1 MTVFRFAIDE
11 RSFQL
16 TGLHANQV
24 APAIKALIDLLREVT
39 NAGHRVCYDPDMFVL
54 PIWNGLSFY
63 ELFTAE
69 AVGLTVEDQ
78 IAATTYISTIVRWDD
93 VDGAAP
99 AALEVSVAGGPTEI
113 SGTLAW
119 VHARASLK
127 LSAAAC
133 ISCAAH
139 RPLGLNDVQL
149 IGGGLEK
156 IWFVNDMAGVQ
167 DFFRGLLSAH
177 AGAPADLELLAG
189 DAFPA
194 LTFVSGSFAGIKN
207 MSRGLPQIAPDIVRH
222 LGALSDYGQ
231 VVFGAAW
238 INAEASFGA
247 KGVSLS
253 DENGRTKQ
261 NNVARK
267 ERTRKVNGQEVL
279 FWWHTKIEPDR
290 DRIHFSPDNV
300 PSGGNILIGIFCR
313 HLTN

>member
-16 TGLHANQV
+16 TGLPADQV

-39 NAGHRVCYDPDMFVL
+39 NAGHRVCFDPDMFTM
-54 PIWNGLSFY
+54 PIWGGLSFY
-63 ELFTAE
+63 ELFTAGT
-69 AVGLTVEDQ
+69 VGLSVEDQ
-78 IAATTYISTIVRWDD
+78 IAATTYFATIVRWDD
-93 VDGAAP
+93 VNGPAP
-99 AALEVSVAGGPTEI
+99 AALDVSVSGGPMET

-119 VHARASLK
+119 AHTRASLK

-133 ISCAAH
+133 ISCAAT

-156 IWFVNDMAGVQ
+156 IWFVNDMAGVRN
-167 DFFRGLLSAH
+167 FFRDLLSVH
-177 AGAPADLELLAG
+177 AGAPADLELLAS
-189 DAFPA
+189 DAFPELA
-194 LTFVSGSFAGIKN
+194 FVNGSFAGIKS

-231 VVFGAAW
+231 AVFQAAW
-238 INAEASFGA
+238 IDAEASFGA
-247 KGVSLS
+247 RGVSLS
-253 DENGRTKQ
+253 DENGKTKQ
-261 NNVARK
+261 NKVARK
-267 ERTRKVNGQEVL
+267 ERAREIDGQEIL

-290 DRIHFSPDNV
+290 DRIHFNPDRV
-300 PSGGNILIGIFCR
+300 PGGGKILIGIFCR

>member
-16 TGLHANQV
+16 AGLPAGQV
-24 APAIKALIDLLREVT
+24 ATAIKALIDLVREVT
-39 NAGHRVCYDPDMFVL
+39 NAGHGVCFDPDMFTMPV
-54 PIWNGLSFY
+54 WAGLSFY
-63 ELFTAE
+63 ELFTAGT
-69 AVGLTVEDQ
+69 VGLSVEDQ
-78 IAATTYISTIVRWDD
+78 IAATTYFSTIVRWDD

-99 AALEVSVAGGPTEI
+99 TALDVSVAGGPTET
-113 SGTLAW
+113 SGTIAW
-119 VHARASLK
+119 AHTRASLK
-127 LSAAAC
+127 LSGAAC
-133 ISCAAH
+133 ISCAAT
-139 RPLGLNDVQL
+139 RRLGLNDVQL

-156 IWFVNDMAGVQ
+156 IWFVNDMPGVR
-167 DFFRGLLSAH
+167 DYFRGLLSAY

-194 LTFVSGSFAGIKN
+194 LTFVDGSFAGVKG

-231 VVFGAAW
+231 AVFQAAW
-238 INAEASFGA
+238 IDAEASFGA

-253 DENGRTKQ
+253 DENGKTKQ
-261 NNVARK
+261 NKVARQ
-267 ERTRKVNGQEVL
+267 ERARTIGGQEVL

-290 DRIHFSPDNV
+290 DRIHFNPDQV
-300 PSGGNILIGIFCR
+300 PSGGKIMIGIFCR